1 MKPNFV
7 YHQNEFSNHNHHK
20 SFSLIFRLL
29 MYPALEV
36 RNEDFDK
43 SEPADTKRTALI
55 IRFRKTMTQQI

>member
-29 MYPALEV
+29 ITYPALEV

-43 SEPADTKRTALI
+43 SEPANTKRTALASSD
-55 IRFRKTMTQQI
+55 FGKQ